1 MSLCS
6 RCFLAT
12 AFLFSVSL
20 LFVQSGQAEEK
31 STEPSEKALMKVASI
46 SFVPGKWEKA
56 ANADRIEKEVRAAA
70 KDGAELVITPEGIL
84 EGYVVNEV
92 IHAKDPETKQELT
105 KRFQELAEPMNGTYI
120 KRFLKLADELNI
132 YLILG
137 FLEAEKDKTYNTAAL
152 FSPEGTVIGKYRKT
166 HFHQGY
172 DVNPPGYTAGNE
184 YPVFEVKQQN
194 TGKPI
199 RVGMMICFDRQLP
212 EPARQL
218 SINGAELIVCP
229 SYGSWGEWNTRL
241 MQVRAYENQSYV
253 VFSHPKQ
260 SLMIGR
266 GGDIM
271 NEGLENSFTMMEIDL
286 MRLAKDRQSVRMRRP
301 DTYQTI
307 VKPEK

>member
-1 MSLCS
+1 MFIMYRSSLVLA
-6 RCFLAT
+6 CFV
-12 AFLFSVSL
+12 FLSGAISVN
-20 LFVQSGQAEEK
+20 AEEK
-31 STEPSEKALMKVASI
+31 KSQDSDKQLMKVASI
-46 SFVPGKWEKA
+46 SFVPEKWEKK
-56 ANADRIEKEVRAAA
+56 ANADRIEKQVRAAA
-70 KDGAELVITPEGIL
+70 KEGAELVVTPEGIL

-92 IHAKDPETKQELT
+92 INEKEPAEKQKLT
-105 KRFQELAEPMNGTYI
+105 SRFQELAEPMEGPYI
-120 KRFLKLADELNI
+120 QRFQKLADDLDI

-137 FLEAEKDKTYNTAAL
+137 FLEAEKEKTYNTAAL
-152 FSPEGTVIGKYRKT
+152 FGPEGTLIGKYRKT

-172 DVNPPGYTAGNE
+172 EVNPPGYTAGDD
-184 YPVFEVKQQN
+184 YPVFEVKQLK
-194 TGKPI
+194 TGRPLH
-199 RVGMMICFDRQLP
+199 VGMMICFDRQLP

-286 MRLAKDRQSVRMRRP
+286 MRLAKNRQSVQMRRP
-301 DTYQTI
+301 ETYKTI
-307 VKPEK
+307 TRPKK

>member
-1 MSLCS
+1 MSVCL
-6 RCFLAT
+6 RFFLGT

-20 LFVQSGQAEEK
+20 LYLQRGQAEEK
-31 STEPSEKALMKVASI
+31 TTEPAEKALIKVASI

-56 ANADRIEKEVRAAA
+56 TNADRIEKEVRAAA

-105 KRFQELAEPMNGTYI
+105 KRFQELAEPMDGTYI

-137 FLEAEKDKTYNTAAL
+137 FLEAEKDKTFNTAAL

-172 DVNPPGYTAGNE
+172 DVNPPGYTAGND
-184 YPVFEVKQQN
+184 YPVFEVKQQK
-194 TGKPI
+194 TGKSI